1 MAETFELL
9 PGTGIQVW
17 RFKGAAPGPKVLI
30 TAGIHGREY
39 PGILTARRLLALF
52 EEGVAAG
59 EVTVVLL
66 VNPAAFDARSKAVN
80 PEDGENINRM
90 FPGDPEGTASQRRAW
105 AITKLQDEADFYI
118 DLHGGDLFED
128 LWPYVYVPGNCA
140 PEVTVR
146 AREVAEHLS
155 VPVRVLS
162 QASTGA
168 YNSAAIRGT
177 PSILIERGSLGLWSE
192 ADVEA
197 YMADLKSIL
206 AFLGVIK
213 GEAVKNRAQREAP
226 VASYVSSRHSG
237 FWFPNVRPGSFVK
250 AGETL
255 GRIENF
261 AGGVLDTVVAPH
273 DGNVLYMTVTLSA
286 PAGCDLVALG

>member
-9 PGTGIQVW
+9 PGTGIQVL
-17 RFKGAAPGPKVLI
+17 RFRGARPGPKVLI
-30 TAGIHGREY
+30 TAGIHGSEY
-39 PGILTARRLLALF
+39 PGILTARRLTALF
-52 EEGVAAG
+52 EEVIAAG
-59 EVTVVLL
+59 EVTVVPL
-66 VNPAAFDARSKAVN
+66 VNPAAFDARAKAVN

-90 FPGDPEGTASQRRAW
+90 FPGGPEGTASQRRAW

-140 PEVTVR
+140 LEVTRR
-146 AREVAEHLS
+146 AREAAEHLS

-177 PSILIERGSLGLWSE
+177 PSILIERGSLGLWNE

-197 YMADLKSIL
+197 YMADMKSIL
-206 AFLGVIK
+206 AFLGVIE
-213 GEAVKNRAQREAP
+213 GEAVKNTAQREAP
-226 VASYVSSRHSG
+226 AASYVSSTRSG
-237 FWFPNVRPGSFVK
+237 LWFPNVRPGSFVK

-261 AGGVLDTVVAPH
+261 AGEVLDTVTAPH
-273 DGNVLYMTVTLSA
+273 DGSVLYMTVTLSA

>member
-1 MAETFELL
+1 MADTFELL

-30 TAGIHGREY
+30 TAGIHGSEY
-39 PGILTARRLLALF
+39 PRILTARRLLALF

-59 EVTVVLL
+59 EVTVVPL
-66 VNPAAFDARSKAVN
+66 VNPAAFDARAKAVN

-90 FPGDPEGTASQRRAW
+90 FPGDPEGTASERRAW

-177 PSILIERGSLGLWSE
+177 PSILIERGSLGLWDE

-197 YMADLKSIL
+197 YMTDMKSSL
-206 AFLGVIK
+206 AFLGVIE
-213 GEAVKNRAQREAP
+213 GEPVKNPAQREAP

-237 FWFPNVRPGSFVK
+237 DGAKMFGDSYKFSGKHKGGWTSAEKGTERCCFATMKRV
-250 AGETL
+250 AGF
-255 GRIENF
+255 R
-261 AGGVLDTVVAPH
+261 
-273 DGNVLYMTVTLSA
+273 
-286 PAGCDLVALG
+286 